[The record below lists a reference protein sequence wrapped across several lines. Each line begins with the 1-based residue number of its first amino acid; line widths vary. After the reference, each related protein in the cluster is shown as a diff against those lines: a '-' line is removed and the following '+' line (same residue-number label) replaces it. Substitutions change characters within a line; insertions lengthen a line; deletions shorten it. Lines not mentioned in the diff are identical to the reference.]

1 MLCPR
6 CQTSFC
12 LQRLHSLTPTC
23 TPPCVARWPDIWG
36 EGGGNAPMSLS
47 GSVLRCKLFDL
58 IPVAAAGYW
67 IGANLDRPL
76 LKERRSQYACPTHK
90 LLLTDECSSL
100 PYLYISP
107 GGGERMFV
115 PMSPRHPCQMQL
127 LTKENFQ
134 QLLSTSMFIPDDYMI
149 PNK

>member
-107 GGGERMFV
+107 GGGGGEDVCSHV
-115 PMSPRHPCQMQL
+115 PPPPLPNAVAHQG
-127 LTKENFQ
+127 K
-134 QLLSTSMFIPDDYMI
+134 LSTIAEHQHVHS
-149 PNK
+149 